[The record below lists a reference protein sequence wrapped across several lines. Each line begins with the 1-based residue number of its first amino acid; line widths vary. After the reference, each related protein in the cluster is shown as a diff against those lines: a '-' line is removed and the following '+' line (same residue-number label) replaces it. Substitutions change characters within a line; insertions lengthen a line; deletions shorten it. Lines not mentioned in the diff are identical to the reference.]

1 MGLSD
6 VVEIDDDVIRFIIDK
21 YTNEPGVRKLRELLF
36 EIVGE
41 VNISVLRGEKTFS
54 LPVKLTIHDVK
65 EKYLHDRDMVRP
77 YVISRVKPTVGVING
92 LYANTIGRGGVLPI
106 EVSFLPCSQLLEL
119 HLTGMQGDVMKESM
133 QVARTLA
140 FELAG
145 NSLNERLNEIDGKPY
160 KRGLHIHVPEGATK
174 KDGPSAGTAITI
186 AIFSRITGLPIRH
199 DVAITGEICL
209 GGRVTAIGGLEEK
222 VLGGIKAGVKHFIF
236 PEENKKDYDKIR
248 KTYDG
253 KGILDGI
260 EFTSVDNVHKAMS
273 IAIEYD
279 HTYENALSLPA

>member
-1 MGLSD
+1 
-6 VVEIDDDVIRFIIDK
+6 
-21 YTNEPGVRKLRELLF
+21 
-36 EIVGE
+36 
-41 VNISVLRGEKTFS
+41 
-54 LPVKLTIHDVK
+54 
-65 EKYLHDRDMVRP
+65 MVFMR
-77 YVISRVKPTVGVING
+77 I
-92 LYANTIGRGGVLPI
+92 IGRGGVLPI

-236 PEENKKDYDKIR
+236 PEENKNDYDKLR

-253 KGILDGI
+253 
-260 EFTSVDNVHKAMS
+260 
-273 IAIEYD
+273 
-279 HTYENALSLPA
+279 